1 MTEYNVQDR
10 FISLLK
16 DRHRELLKRQQQLQS
31 ESRVLSME
39 IREFEYDYAEMKK
52 LLGKDAKEK
61 LSGTWSFDDD
71 KDVYKRLADFEVNDP
86 NDKSKSPI
94 NRKTIPFFSES
105 YLYETVGKSDA
116 RTILALLN
124 SIYDLAGK
132 PADF

>member
-31 ESRVLSME
+31 ESRTLSME
-39 IREFEYDYAEMKK
+39 IREFEYDYKEMKK

-61 LSGTWSFDDD
+61 LSGIWSFDDE
-71 KDVYKRLADFEVNDP
+71 KDVYKRLADFEVIDP
-86 NDKSKSPI
+86 SDKSKSL
-94 NRKTIPFFSES
+94 NKRMIPFFSES
-105 YLYETVGKSDA
+105 YLYETVGKEDA

>member
-31 ESRVLSME
+31 ESSTLSME

-61 LSGTWSFDDD
+61 LSGMWSFEDD
-71 KDVYKRLADFEVNDP
+71 KDVYKRLADLEVIDP
-86 NDKSKSPI
+86 TDKSKSL
-94 NRKTIPFFSES
+94 NKRMIPFFSES
-105 YLYETVGKSDA
+105 YLYETVGKEDA

-132 PADF
+132 HADF